1 MLFVNY
7 QCKKKKSVNLLS
19 SMHNAPSIDDSNKEK
34 PSVIHFY
41 NRNKVGVDVV
51 DQMLRQYSTHTAS
64 RRWPLAVWTNIL
76 DIAALNSWVIY
87 KQVTEDKI
95 SRRDFI
101 LALVETLRNKYVGGR
116 VSQVQQPDHIVNDLP
131 VLSVGNVP

>member
-1 MLFVNY
+1 MTAT
-7 QCKKKKSVNLLS
+7 KKQ
-19 SMHNAPSIDDSNKEK
+19 

-51 DQMLRQYSTHTAS
+51 DQMLRQYSTDTAS
-64 RRWPLAVWTNIL
+64 RRWPFAVWTNIL
-76 DIAALNSWVIY
+76 DVAALNSWVIY